1 MVETMF
7 LMPSDSPMSRGCGVS
22 RSALKA
28 STRSSSRPT
37 SVCERRNFMA
47 AWSVASSLSFSQG
60 FDTKSVAPAL
70 MACTALSV
78 SA

>member
-1 MVETMF
+1 
-7 LMPSDSPMSRGCGVS
+7 
-22 RSALKA
+22 
-28 STRSSSRPT
+28 
-37 SVCERRNFMA
+37 MA